1 VLDQTQAA
9 ASMAR
14 RISILGASTPREA
27 GSGRGAGFESVAE
40 RKLHRRQL
48 TEDCNVKIGGR
59 GFREGYGS
67 RTAPRP

>member
-27 GSGRGAGFESVAE
+27 GSGRGGAGFESVAE

-48 TEDCNVKIGGR
+48 TEDGNVEISGGSGR
-59 GFREGYGS
+59 RWFR
-67 RTAPRP
+67 A